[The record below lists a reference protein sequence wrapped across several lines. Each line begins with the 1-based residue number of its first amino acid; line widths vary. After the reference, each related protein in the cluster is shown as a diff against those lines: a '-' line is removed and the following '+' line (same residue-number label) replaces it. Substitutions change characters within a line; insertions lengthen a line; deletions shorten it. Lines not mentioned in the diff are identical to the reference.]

1 VTENLLTIAEFA
13 RQSGLSQKAL
23 RLYGANGLLT
33 PTRVDADSGYRYY
46 RPEQLAVA
54 ELIGRL
60 RAAGMS
66 MREIARFLV
75 DRDPASLVRH
85 DERLQERRS
94 ALREALRLLEEAAMF
109 EVELEN
115 VSAQRYVSRTKHV
128 KVDELER
135 FIVET
140 ARELG
145 GGVGSFTIFH
155 GQVNEADDGP
165 VEVGVPKDDGD
176 HELPGGLVAATTAEG
191 EQADFPQILGA
202 YEAIAR
208 WARENGRELAGPPR
222 EVCLAEEPLRL
233 QIAWPVR

>member
-46 RPEQLAVA
+46 RAEQLAVA

-60 RAAGMS
+60 REAGMS

-85 DERLQERRS
+85 DERLQERRT

-115 VSAQRYVSRTKHV
+115 LPAQRYVSRTKRV

-145 GGVGSFTIFH
+145 GGVGSFTIYH

-165 VEVGVPKDDGD
+165 VEVGVPKADGD

-202 YEAIAR
+202 YDAIAR

-233 QIAWPVR
+233 QIAWPVK

>member
-1 VTENLLTIAEFA
+1 MTENLLTIAEFA
-13 RQSGLSQKAL
+13 RHSGLSQKAL

-176 HELPGGLVAATTAEG
+176 HELPGGFVAATTAEG
-191 EQADFPQILGA
+191 EAADFPQILGA
-202 YEAIAR
+202 YDAIAR

>member
-1 VTENLLTIAEFA
+1 MTENLLTIAEFA

-33 PTRVDADSGYRYY
+33 PTRVDRDSGYRYY
-46 RPEQLAVA
+46 RAEQLAPA
-54 ELIGRL
+54 ALIERL

-85 DERLQERRS
+85 DERLQERRR
-94 ALREALRLLEEAAMF
+94 ALREALRLVEEAAMF
-109 EVELEN
+109 EVELES
-115 VSAQRYVSRTKHV
+115 VPAQRYVSRTQRV
-128 KVDELER
+128 KVAELER

-145 GGVGSFTIFH
+145 GGVGSFTIYH
-155 GQVNEADDGP
+155 GQVNEEDDGP

-176 HELPGGLVAATTAEG
+176 RELSSGLVAATTVEG

-202 YEAIAR
+202 YDAIVR
-208 WARENGRELAGPPR
+208 WAKENGRELAGPPR

-233 QIAWPVR
+233 QIAWPVK

>member
-23 RLYGANGLLT
+23 RLYGANGLLW

-46 RPEQLAVA
+46 RAEQLATA
-54 ELIGRL
+54 ALIERL

-75 DRDPASLVRH
+75 DRDPAALVRH
-85 DERLQERRS
+85 DDRLQEQRR
-94 ALREALRLLEEAAMF
+94 ALREAQHLLEEAEMF
-109 EVELEN
+109 EVELET
-115 VSAQRYVSRTKHV
+115 VAAQRYVSRTKHV

-145 GGVGSFTIFH
+145 GGVGSFTIYH
-155 GQVNEADDGP
+155 GQVNEHDDGP
-165 VEVGVPKDDGD
+165 VEVGVLADDGD
-176 HELPGGLVAATTAEG
+176 HELAGGLVAATTVEG

-202 YEAIAR
+202 YDAIAR
-208 WARENGRELAGPPR
+208 WAKENGRELAGPPR
-222 EVCLAEEPLRL
+222 EVCLAQEPLRL
-233 QIAWPVR
+233 QIAWPVK

>member
-46 RPEQLAVA
+46 RLEQLAVA

-128 KVDELER
+128 KVNELER

-145 GGVGSFTIFH
+145 GGVGSFTIYH

-176 HELPGGLVAATTAEG
+176 RELPGGLVAATTAEG

-202 YEAIAR
+202 YDAIAR

-233 QIAWPVR
+233 QIAWPVK

>member
-1 VTENLLTIAEFA
+1 MTEDLLTIAEFA

-23 RLYGANGLLT
+23 RLYGANGLLC

-46 RPEQLAVA
+46 RDEQLAA
-54 ELIGRL
+54 AALIERL

-75 DRDPASLVRH
+75 DRDPAALVRH
-85 DERLQERRS
+85 DDRLQAQRR
-94 ALREALRLLEEAAMF
+94 ALREARRLLEEAEMF
-109 EVELEN
+109 DVELEH
-115 VSAQRYVSRTKHV
+115 VQAQRYVSRTKRV

-145 GGVGSFTIFH
+145 GGVGSFTIYH

-165 VEVGVPKDDGD
+165 VEVGVPMEDGD
-176 HELPGGLVAATTAEG
+176 HELAAGLVAATTAEG

-202 YEAIAR
+202 YDAIAR

-222 EVCLAEEPLRL
+222 EICLAEEPLRL
-233 QIAWPVR
+233 QIAWPVK

>member
-13 RQSGLSQKAL
+13 RRSGLSQKAL
-23 RLYGANGLLT
+23 RLYGANGLLA
-33 PTRVDADSGYRYY
+33 PTRVDTESGHRYY
-46 RPEQLAVA
+46 RAEQLTVAV
-54 ELIGRL
+54 LIGRL

-75 DRDPASLVRH
+75 DRDPAALARQ
-85 DERLQERRS
+85 DERLQGRRR
-94 ALREALRLLEEAAMF
+94 ALREAQRLLEEAAMF
-109 EVELEN
+109 QVELES
-115 VSAQRYVSRTKHV
+115 VQAQRYVSRTKRV

-155 GQVNEADDGP
+155 GQVNERDDGP

-176 HELPGGLVAATTAEG
+176 SELAAGEVAATTVEG

-202 YEAIAR
+202 YDAIVR

-233 QIAWPVR
+233 QIAWPVK